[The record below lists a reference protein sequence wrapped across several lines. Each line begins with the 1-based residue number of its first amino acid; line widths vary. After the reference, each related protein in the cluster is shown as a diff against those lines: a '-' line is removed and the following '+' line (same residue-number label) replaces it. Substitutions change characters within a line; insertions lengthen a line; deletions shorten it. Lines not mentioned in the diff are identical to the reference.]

1 MFILF
6 FIMAILTW
14 LATAALSLSTIF
26 LVIVMVVSSILN
38 EDILREGVLHNAVEV
53 WLMIIIFWGIMVTST
68 GLISKSLYN
77 KT

>member
-6 FIMAILTW
+6 VIMAILTW

-68 GLISKSLYN
+68 GLISKSLP

>member
-6 FIMAILTW
+6 VIMAILTW

-26 LVIVMVVSSILN
+26 LVIVMVVSYILN

-53 WLMIIIFWGIMVTST
+53 WLTIIIFWGIMVTST
-68 GLISKSLYN
+68 GLISKSQ
-77 KT
+77 

>member
-6 FIMAILTW
+6 VIMAILTW

-68 GLISKSLYN
+68 GLISKSLY